1 MQKKKRPVYLNLL
14 KIRQPISA
22 IVSIF
27 HRIGGALLFLFIP
40 YLLYTLQLS
49 LSAPEHFDLLQHGF
63 DKPLVKMTFVVLI
76 WAYLHHFFA
85 GLRFLLLDLD
95 IGVDLAPSRASSWA
109 VFAISLALTML
120 IGITL
125 W

>member
-1 MQKKKRPVYLNLL
+1 MQQKKRPVYLNLL
-14 KIRQPISA
+14 KIRQPVSA
-22 IVSIF
+22 TVSIL
-27 HRIGGALLFLFIP
+27 HRISGALLFLFIP

-49 LSAPEHFDLLQHGF
+49 LSTPEHFELLKQGF
-63 DKPLVKMTFVVLI
+63 DQPLVKLTFLVLI

-109 VFAISLALTML
+109 VLAISLPLTLL
-120 IGITL
+120 IGIRL